1 LIPVA
6 NSFTR
11 DAYVTTPCYLAPVGS
26 CIKWRH

>member
-6 NSFTR
+6 NSSTG
-11 DAYVTTPCYLAPVGS
+11 DAYVTTPRYLTPVGS